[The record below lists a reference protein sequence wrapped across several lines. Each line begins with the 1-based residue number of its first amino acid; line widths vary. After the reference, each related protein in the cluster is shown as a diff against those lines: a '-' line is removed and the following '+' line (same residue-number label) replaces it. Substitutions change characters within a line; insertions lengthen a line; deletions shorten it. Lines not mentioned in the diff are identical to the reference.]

1 MLVDLVN
8 NTVKEVRTLSKT
20 VVQLY
25 ETFQTVE
32 KGSSVLYEFVMKEK
46 IRLDEVYERVK
57 KLEDEKDN
65 PRKSACDPKEHKR
78 TYR

>member
-1 MLVDLVN
+1 MPKPPAMLVDLVN

-65 PRKSACDPKEHKR
+65 PR
-78 TYR
+78 

>member
-1 MLVDLVN
+1 MPKPPAMLVDLVN

-25 ETFQTVE
+25 ETVQTVE

-65 PRKSACDPKEHKR
+65 PR
-78 TYR
+78 